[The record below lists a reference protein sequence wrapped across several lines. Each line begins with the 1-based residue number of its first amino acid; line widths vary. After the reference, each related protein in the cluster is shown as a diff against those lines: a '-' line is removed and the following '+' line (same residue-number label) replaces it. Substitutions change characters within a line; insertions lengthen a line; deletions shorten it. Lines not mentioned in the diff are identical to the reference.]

1 MGDPLVGFEDDL
13 ALADLAMT
21 PPVPPPSSLDLD
33 SALDA
38 VPTDPGATIVAEVD
52 DTNATTSPD
61 QNAQSTPANEDEFD
75 ALTVHTPSSAID
87 QDVASAP
94 SPSPVAIGSIPVSG
108 NANATVVT
116 NLDIS
121 LAEPASKAIDP
132 TPQPLDLGPS
142 NVSPQ
147 DLDFAFDVSE
157 QVPAGDL
164 EDSLADSFSS
174 LMDISESQILAGP
187 PSDPPPVPNDVASD
201 TVVVDDS
208 FAAGYD
214 VSSSDLATAP
224 PTQETPVVD
233 EFAAGID
240 ESIAVGLN
248 TGLKDGLNE
257 DSSEELQQDTGQDLI
272 EIPDENAAHDDRL
285 DEDLLQ
291 ETSAPSAI
299 DPAPPA
305 AEDELELGVAT
316 PTSSGDDRIAD
327 LSPLVEQRIQETLEK
342 VAWEAFSDLSET
354 IVKQVIGRI
363 EQIAWEVI
371 PQMAETLVRE
381 EIRKMKGEKD

>member
-1 MGDPLVGFEDDL
+1 
-13 ALADLAMT
+13 
-21 PPVPPPSSLDLD
+21 
-33 SALDA
+33 
-38 VPTDPGATIVAEVD
+38 
-52 DTNATTSPD
+52 
-61 QNAQSTPANEDEFD
+61 
-75 ALTVHTPSSAID
+75 
-87 QDVASAP
+87 
-94 SPSPVAIGSIPVSG
+94 
-108 NANATVVT
+108 
-116 NLDIS
+116 
-121 LAEPASKAIDP
+121 
-132 TPQPLDLGPS
+132 
-142 NVSPQ
+142 
-147 DLDFAFDVSE
+147 
-157 QVPAGDL
+157 
-164 EDSLADSFSS
+164 
-174 LMDISESQILAGP
+174 MDISESQILAGP
-187 PSDPPPVPNDVASD
+187 PSDPPPVPDSVASD

-224 PTQETPVVD
+224 PTHETPVTG

-240 ESIAVGLN
+240 EPIAIGLQESP
-248 TGLKDGLNE
+248 G
-257 DSSEELQQDTGQDLI
+257 EELQHDTRQDLI
-272 EIPDENAAHDDRL
+272 EISDDDGAHADRL

-291 ETSAPSAI
+291 EESAPSTLDMAQS
-299 DPAPPA
+299 AE
-305 AEDELELGVAT
+305 EDELELGVAT